1 MAFAVLGVPWAHLLL
16 RRLPSG
22 GVLLAAPVGLFLFHW
37 LAWLGLLTGLAPNG
51 TGYAWA
57 VLGVFALATLGLSA
71 VMRNDL
77 ARLMRRR
84 RLWLTGVGVLLVVYA
99 AGVALRLLNPEI
111 NGTEKPM
118 DLVLLQGAVRSGAY
132 PPADLWFGGADVNYY
147 YLGFSMAAAMIH
159 LSGAPVAVGYNLYLA
174 VLIAM
179 TSLGIGSAAYDLG
192 ALLRLPVA
200 HRLPVAGLSA
210 LVGVAAGNLAVVRAL
225 ASDEFRDRN
234 GFWEGI
240 GWNASRVI
248 QREDDAG
255 LTDFTINEFPSFS
268 FILGD
273 LHPHVLALP
282 FGVLAISL
290 SLHWLTDGWH
300 ARSRPD
306 WRLWAAAALAGV
318 VLGSLWGLNA
328 WDAPTYLVLVIGGA
342 LAARALTPRAAGF
355 GRVLAGLAVVIAAS
369 ALAWLPFHLSN
380 RPLTNELGL
389 VDVRTEALDFIQVFG
404 LLGFVALA
412 ALAALLWDNRPVGRL
427 LVVTYPPAAALL
439 VVVTGGEVIGAVALA
454 LALTGALMLRRRR
467 ELGIVALGW
476 VIASAAGLLLL
487 VEIFRVDDF
496 FGPPYERMNTVF
508 KIHYQVWPLLAV
520 AFGPA
525 VAVTLRR
532 ISLGGGAV
540 WAGARVAF
548 VLAVVSLTTV
558 SLSYSVAAAFAK
570 ADASEVG
577 GTLDGLALART
588 LEPEEFE
595 AIRWLRANAPPNVL
609 VVEAPGR
616 AYTGDSRAAVWTGLP
631 IAIGWKQHEE
641 LWRGA
646 DAGVADRHA
655 RTELIFTSTDATES
669 LALLHAFG
677 ATHVVFGT
685 VERQRYGDHVESY
698 LRSFL
703 TPVHTRGPTVIF
715 AVPAAA

>member
-57 VLGVFALATLGLSA
+57 VLGVFTLATLGLASL
-71 VMRNDL
+71 MRVDL
-77 ARLMRRR
+77 VRLVRRR

-118 DLVLLQGAVRSGAY
+118 DLVLLQAAVHSSAY
-132 PPADLWFGGADVNYY
+132 PPADPWFGGADVNYY

-159 LSGAPVAVGYNLYLA
+159 LTGTPVAVGYNLYLA
-174 VLIAM
+174 VLIAL
-179 TSLGIGSAAYDLG
+179 TALGIGSAAYDLG
-192 ALLRLPVA
+192 ALLRLPVVR
-200 HRLPVAGLSA
+200 RLPVAGLSA
-210 LVGVAAGNLAVVRAL
+210 LVGVVAGNLAVVRAL
-225 ASDEFRDRN
+225 TGEEFRDRN

-248 QREDDAG
+248 QREGDAG

-282 FGVLAISL
+282 FGALAISL
-290 SLHWLTDGWH
+290 SLHWLADAWH
-300 ARSRPD
+300 ARPGPGWRP
-306 WRLWAAAALAGV
+306 WAAAALTGV

-342 LAARALTPRAAGF
+342 LVARALAPRVAGL
-355 GRVLAGLAVVIAAS
+355 GSLLARLAVVVAAS
-369 ALAWLPFHLSN
+369 ALAWLPFHLSY
-380 RPLTNELGL
+380 RPLTNALGL
-389 VDVRTEALDFIQVFG
+389 VEVRTEALDFIQVFG
-404 LLGFVALA
+404 LLGLVALA
-412 ALAALLWDNRPVGRL
+412 ALAALLWDDRPLGRF
-427 LVVTYPPAAALL
+427 LVVTFPAAAALL
-439 VVVTGGEVIGAVALA
+439 VVATGGEVIGAIALA
-454 LALTGALMLRRRR
+454 LALTGVLMLRRRR
-467 ELGIVALGW
+467 ELGIVALAW
-476 VIASAAGLLLL
+476 VLAAAAGLLLL

-532 ISLGGGAV
+532 ISLGRGTV

-548 VLAVVSLTTV
+548 VVAVAVLMAA
-558 SLSYSVAAAFAK
+558 SLSYSLAAVYAK
-570 ADASEVG
+570 ANASEVG
-577 GTLDGLALART
+577 GTLDGLALARAR
-588 LEPEEFE
+588 E
-595 AIRWLRANAPPNVL
+595 ADDFQASRWLEANAPPNVL

-616 AYTGDSRAAVWTGLP
+616 AYTGDSRVAVWTGLP
-631 IAIGWKQHEE
+631 IAIGWQQHEE

-646 DAGVADRHA
+646 DAGVADRYA
-655 RTELIFTSTDATES
+655 RVDLIFTGADAAES
-669 LALLHAFG
+669 LALLRAFG

-685 VERQRYGDHVESY
+685 VERQRYGDHVEGY

-703 TPVHTRGPTVIF
+703 TPVHARGPTVIF
-715 AVPAAA
+715 AVPTTA